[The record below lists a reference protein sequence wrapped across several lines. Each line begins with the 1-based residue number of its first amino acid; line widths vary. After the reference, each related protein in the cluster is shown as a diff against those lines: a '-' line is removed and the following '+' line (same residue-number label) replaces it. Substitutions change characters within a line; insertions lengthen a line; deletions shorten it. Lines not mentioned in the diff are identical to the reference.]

1 MLPKF
6 RLQQMMLCIWLKKKN
21 LSRVSGLMEDSLTL
35 KEQKLYCEQTLFQ
48 EQTEGGIWQNV
59 V

>member
-1 MLPKF
+1 
-6 RLQQMMLCIWLKKKN
+6 
-21 LSRVSGLMEDSLTL
+21 MEDSLTL